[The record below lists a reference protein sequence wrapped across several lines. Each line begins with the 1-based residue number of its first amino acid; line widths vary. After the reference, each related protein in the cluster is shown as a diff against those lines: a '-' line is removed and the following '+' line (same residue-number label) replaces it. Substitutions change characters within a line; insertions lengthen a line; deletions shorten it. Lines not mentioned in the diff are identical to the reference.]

1 MFIFKEMTDKYKK
14 RCIKGTYKETH
25 KRDMYTFYKDIFTD
39 FYLQTTPNENQNR
52 PSGHMTWR
60 SYIHSIFVCQDS
72 LIYLPCDYWN
82 NCDPIMVPQLVP
94 LILIIVPTISHSP
107 DNWSH

>member
-39 FYLQTTPNENQNR
+39 FYLQTTKTAHLGIWHG
-52 PSGHMTWR
+52 GHIYIQY
-60 SYIHSIFVCQDS
+60 SYARILSYTF
-72 LIYLPCDYWN
+72 
-82 NCDPIMVPQLVP
+82 LV
-94 LILIIVPTISHSP
+94 IIGIIATL
-107 DNWSH
+107 